1 MAAEKEVHV
10 LRKACLALAA
20 LLLLGACQG
29 SDRDDPLVIRDDDPL
44 KAFML
49 PASRDMS
56 WTYRRETLG
65 LIEET
70 ATVSIAVEVLKRDA
84 ATLSYAV
91 EGADSAEIA
100 QGLGLRGDAT
110 IDVRSD
116 GAVRIVDRQDEL
128 TYFPDGRVTS
138 KDGVVYEL
146 IGTELLQTPAGPF
159 ACVKYRVR
167 RDPSVDFPMTLDG
180 TQWWGKGAGL
190 VKAVSTVTGFNSGT
204 RTTIELVGLDR

>member
-1 MAAEKEVHV
+1 M
-10 LRKACLALAA
+10 AA
-20 LLLLGACQG
+20 LLALSACQP

-44 KAFML
+44 KAFMF

-56 WTYRRETLG
+56 WTYRRETVG

-70 ATVSIAVEVLKRDA
+70 ATVSIAVEALKKDA
-84 ATLSYAV
+84 ATLSVAV
-91 EGADSAEIA
+91 EGSDSAEIV
-100 QGLGLRGDAT
+100 QGLGLLGDAA
-110 IDVRSD
+110 IDVRAD
-116 GAVRIVDRQDEL
+116 GAVQVTDRQDEL
-128 TYFPDGRVTS
+128 TYYPDGRVTS

-204 RTTIELVGLDR
+204 RTTIELIALEK

>member
-1 MAAEKEVHV
+1 M
-10 LRKACLALAA
+10 LRKACLAMAA
-20 LLLLGACQG
+20 LLALSACQP

-44 KAFML
+44 KAFMF

-56 WTYRRETLG
+56 WTYRRETVG

-70 ATVSIAVEVLKRDA
+70 ATVSIAVEALKKDA
-84 ATLSYAV
+84 ATLSVAV
-91 EGADSAEIA
+91 EGSDSAEIV
-100 QGLGLRGDAT
+100 QGLGLLGDAA
-110 IDVRSD
+110 IDVRAD
-116 GAVRIVDRQDEL
+116 GAVQVTDRQDEL
-128 TYFPDGRVTS
+128 TYYPDGRVTS

-204 RTTIELVGLDR
+204 RTTIELIALEK